1 MHGLA
6 RLIVIAVLAVAVL
19 TREATAADPV
29 DVFVD
34 GRDPAFLVVQGV
46 AVSTDARA
54 RREMIGYAALE
65 NVSMIAWSTFRQNA
79 ESIIEPHIIK
89 NEYPQSSTLLGV
101 IALVK
106 AYPGRS
112 FAITWNGGLAVS
124 FQDYQYAVRTYKAYQ
139 ADAKAYED
147 RRANLQTDP
156 VNPQHHLAAL
166 LNR

>member
-29 DVFVD
+29 NVFVD
-34 GRDPAFLVVQGV
+34 GRDPAFLVIQGV
-46 AVSTDARA
+46 AVNTDTRA
-54 RREMIGYAALE
+54 RQEMMGYAALE
-65 NVSMIAWSTFRQNA
+65 NVSMVDWNTFRQNA
-79 ESIIEPHIIK
+79 KAIVAPHIIK
-89 NEYPQSSTLLGV
+89 NEYPQSSTVLGV

-106 AYPGRS
+106 AYPGQA

-124 FQDYQYAVRTYKAYQ
+124 FQDYQYAVRTYKSFL
-139 ADAKAYED
+139 ADAGAYEE
-147 RRANLQTDP
+147 RRANLQADP
-156 VNPQHHLAAL
+156 VNPEHHLAAL